1 MGSSVYLFNQSK
13 KVVKCQKYHCIFLAI
28 CLAALVT
35 SGVALKC
42 IQCSGSNGLCGE
54 DEEGTSGVCPS
65 NTIACVKGQ
74 CETLLFR
81 YCGVPALEPT
91 ENSIDIMFDTK
102 LDECRDD
109 SYNGEDCTVCACDTD
124 DCNGAS
130 MTQISTIGFIGVVLL
145 SFLNQ

>member
-1 MGSSVYLFNQSK
+1 MGVQSISSIRARKLQNV
-13 KVVKCQKYHCIFLAI
+13 KVSLLFLAI

-35 SGVALKC
+35 SGVALRC

-81 YCGVPALEPT
+81 YCGVPALET
-91 ENSIDIMFDTK
+91 IGETSIDTTFDTK

-109 SYNGEDCTVCACDTD
+109 SYN
-124 DCNGAS
+124 
-130 MTQISTIGFIGVVLL
+130 
-145 SFLNQ
+145 